1 MEDIHIKIQKDLSL
15 SKDDIDN
22 IVAGALEGGITYW
35 CTKAKV
41 VNKEYKDGEFTNS
54 VVSRGGSIE
63 LYEDDGSFKV
73 LDLEKLKKGIKTYYE
88 TNKRPFDIDDMD
100 ADDYDVIIQ
109 LAVFDE
115 VVYG

>member
-41 VNKEYKDGEFTNS
+41 VNKEYKGGEFTNS

-73 LDLEKLKKGIKTYYE
+73 LHKSTLSNHERRSRKIQSTKRVLARPKLVRSGIFWRERIEKL
-88 TNKRPFDIDDMD
+88 R
-100 ADDYDVIIQ
+100 
-109 LAVFDE
+109 L
-115 VVYG
+115 